1 MQEEKLFRK
10 DFVFIIIINFLV
22 FLNHLAILATFP
34 FYIEALGGSE
44 AVAGMA
50 VALFCVVSVV
60 CRPFIGWMLD
70 NGKRKMIL
78 AVGLLGMLL
87 MPLGYLFLHTLVL
100 AFVCRM
106 VHGAALAFSN
116 TSTATIATDSV
127 PRSRFAEGMGIFG
140 LATALATAVAPAI
153 GLALMEKCG
162 FSVLFLFGSLSIAL
176 ALVLFFL
183 LKAPN
188 IAVEKKPLSLKGLFD
203 KNAVPASLTAV
214 VFMFTYG
221 ALENFAAKFAAEKGL
236 PSGGLFF
243 VIMAVTVLIMRMTAG
258 KVTDRH
264 GEGIFAYSCNIAM
277 FAAVLS
283 GFGFGG
289 LEPALQSMAVA
300 IAPPEK
306 RGSANSTF
314 LCAYDIGIGIGG
326 AIAGG
331 LISSFGYETMFTG
344 MSVFNLLSIVI
355 YVLIGRNHPSSFS
368 YRKRMAR

>member
-1 MQEEKLFRK
+1 
-10 DFVFIIIINFLV
+10 
-22 FLNHLAILATFP
+22 
-34 FYIEALGGSE
+34 
-44 AVAGMA
+44 
-50 VALFCVVSVV
+50 
-60 CRPFIGWMLD
+60 
-70 NGKRKMIL
+70 MIL

-277 FAAVLS
+277 FAAFLLLGLFPNTVTYLLAAVLS

-314 LCAYDIGIGIGG
+314 LCAYVS
-326 AIAGG
+326 ASA
-331 LISSFGYETMFTG
+331 LA
-344 MSVFNLLSIVI
+344 
-355 YVLIGRNHPSSFS
+355 
-368 YRKRMAR
+368 ARLQGD

>member
-1 MQEEKLFRK
+1 
-10 DFVFIIIINFLV
+10 
-22 FLNHLAILATFP
+22 
-34 FYIEALGGSE
+34 
-44 AVAGMA
+44 
-50 VALFCVVSVV
+50 
-60 CRPFIGWMLD
+60 
-70 NGKRKMIL
+70 
-78 AVGLLGMLL
+78 
-87 MPLGYLFLHTLVL
+87 
-100 AFVCRM
+100 M

-116 TSTATIATDSV
+116 TSTATIATASE

-162 FSVLFLFGSLSIAL
+162 FFVLFLFGSLSIAL

-258 KVTDRH
+258 
-264 GEGIFAYSCNIAM
+264 
-277 FAAVLS
+277 
-283 GFGFGG
+283 
-289 LEPALQSMAVA
+289 
-300 IAPPEK
+300 
-306 RGSANSTF
+306 
-314 LCAYDIGIGIGG
+314 
-326 AIAGG
+326 
-331 LISSFGYETMFTG
+331 
-344 MSVFNLLSIVI
+344 
-355 YVLIGRNHPSSFS
+355 
-368 YRKRMAR
+368 